1 MDIVILFTMIFC
13 HIVDDY
19 YLQGWLASGKQ
30 KDWWKKQGNNPL
42 YENDYIIALICH
54 SFSWSFMINLPLM
67 LYLLYTNNFNPIFY
81 SISIVVNM
89 VIHAIVDN
97 LKANVKTI
105 NLIQDQSVHFIQIAI
120 TFLIFI

>member
-13 HIVDDY
+13 HIIDDY

-30 KDWWKKQGNNPL
+30 KDWWKKQDDNPL

-67 LYLLYTNNFNPIFY
+67 LYLLYVNNLNPIFY

-97 LKANVKTI
+97 LKANVKII
-105 NLIQDQSVHFIQIAI
+105 NLIQDQSIHLIQIAI